1 MAPRIGVDVGGTF
14 TDLIFYDDE
23 SGEIRVGKAPTPTSA
38 PENGVLAAVAAAVPA
53 ERVGATEYFLHGT
66 TVGLNSLLTR
76 TGAVVGL
83 VLGLVL
89 KAVGVVQNPF
99 WLMSAAL
106 VTGAALALG
115 QAASRAERRPPDD
128 DV

>member
-1 MAPRIGVDVGGTF
+1 M
-14 TDLIFYDDE
+14 
-23 SGEIRVGKAPTPTSA
+23 SPTPPTGTA
-38 PENGVLAAVAAAVPA
+38 PPNTTRWVGRVALWA
-53 ERVGATEYFLHGT
+53 L
-66 TVGLNSLLTR
+66 

-106 VTGAALALG
+106 VTGAALAVG